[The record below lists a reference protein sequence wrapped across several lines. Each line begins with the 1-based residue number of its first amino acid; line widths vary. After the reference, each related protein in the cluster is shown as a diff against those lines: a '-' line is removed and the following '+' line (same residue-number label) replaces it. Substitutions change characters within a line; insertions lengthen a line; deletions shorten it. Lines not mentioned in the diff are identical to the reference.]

1 MASGG
6 RWSGQGPGEK
16 KFDQKFWNLQ
26 ILSYTNV
33 IHLKR
38 KLITIVIQIWNKIS
52 GFCYVKIEKKLV
64 LWFLIPKHYN
74 FILVL
79 AEYKIVKKWLDYILV
94 GMFMDKVKNFCD
106 HSIPLRE
113 MTDNLQTTGH
123 LWTPP
128 PHPLGLKLFIHAFMS
143 TYSQSFEIFVDKKLS
158 IWQSITNF
166 QVSATLLFVV

>member
-1 MASGG
+1 M
-6 RWSGQGPGEK
+6 
-16 KFDQKFWNLQ
+16 
-26 ILSYTNV
+26 
-33 IHLKR
+33 
-38 KLITIVIQIWNKIS
+38 
-52 GFCYVKIEKKLV
+52 
-64 LWFLIPKHYN
+64 
-74 FILVL
+74 
-79 AEYKIVKKWLDYILV
+79 KKWLYYLLV

-128 PHPLGLKLFIHAFMS
+128 PHPLGLRLFIHAFMS

-166 QVSATLLFVV
+166 QVSATVRFALVSVNVLKPYWPKNVFGYDQWVCMICSNILARTTMITVGVKHERKW